1 VRQHEIRTEEIMKRL
16 SIFLSAILMSGCA
29 LWPSQFDAQEQNA
42 IVDLVVMSRFE
53 LCRTPEIA
61 THAHAI
67 NLRAEWLQVY
77 SSSVPNNEKIQAMNT
92 NMVEMTQ
99 DLAKRYQDDAAASR
113 FFCESRMK
121 NINKAART
129 MLDVSGRRPRS

>member
-1 VRQHEIRTEEIMKRL
+1 MKRL
-16 SIFLSAILMSGCA
+16 CVIFASLMLTGCA

-42 IVDLVVMSRFE
+42 IVDLVVMSRAE
-53 LCRTPEIA
+53 LCVTPEIA
-61 THAHAI
+61 AHAHAI

-77 SSSVPNNEKIQAMNT
+77 SSSLPNNEKIQAMNN

-99 DLAKRYQDDAAASR
+99 DLARRYQGGATASR

-121 NINKAART
+121 NINQAART

>member
-77 SSSVPNNEKIQAMNT
+77 SSSLPNNEKIQAMNT

-99 DLAKRYQDDAAASR
+99 DLAKRYQGDAAASR

>member
-1 VRQHEIRTEEIMKRL
+1 MKRL
-16 SIFLSAILMSGCA
+16 SVFLSAVLLSGCA
-29 LWPSQFDAQEQNA
+29 LWPSQFDGQEQNA
-42 IVDLVVMSRFE
+42 IVDLVVMSRPE
-53 LCRTPEIA
+53 LCVTPEIS

-77 SSSVPNNEKIQAMNT
+77 SSSLPNNEKVQAMNT

-99 DLAKRYQDDAAASR
+99 DLARRYQGGATASR

>member
-1 VRQHEIRTEEIMKRL
+1 MKRL
-16 SIFLSAILMSGCA
+16 SIFLSAVLLSGCA
-29 LWPSQFDAQEQNA
+29 LWPSQFDSQEQNA
-42 IVDLVVMSRFE
+42 IVDLVVMSRPE
-53 LCRTPEIA
+53 LCVTPEIA
-61 THAHAI
+61 THAQAI

-99 DLAKRYQDDAAASR
+99 DLARRYQGGATASR

>member
-1 VRQHEIRTEEIMKRL
+1 
-16 SIFLSAILMSGCA
+16 
-29 LWPSQFDAQEQNA
+29 
-42 IVDLVVMSRFE
+42 
-53 LCRTPEIA
+53 
-61 THAHAI
+61 
-67 NLRAEWLQVY
+67 
-77 SSSVPNNEKIQAMNT
+77 MNT

-99 DLAKRYQDDAAASR
+99 DLAKRYQGDAAASR

>member
-16 SIFLSAILMSGCA
+16 SIFLSAVLLSGCA

-77 SSSVPNNEKIQAMNT
+77 SGSVPNNEKIQAMNT

-99 DLAKRYQDDAAASR
+99 DLAKRYQGDAAASR

>member
-1 VRQHEIRTEEIMKRL
+1 MKRL
-16 SIFLSAILMSGCA
+16 CVIFASLMLTGCA

-77 SSSVPNNEKIQAMNT
+77 SSSLPNNEKIQAMNT

-99 DLAKRYQDDAAASR
+99 DLAKRYQGDAAASR